1 LQRNHGD
8 TKLLA
13 TNLSTLLFV
22 SGATPNRFDKA
33 LATQADSVCIDL
45 EDAVPTGGKAKAR
58 EQALAA
64 IARSPRLALRINPV
78 ATLAGL
84 RDLVA
89 LADAGVRPA
98 LLLLP
103 KVESATEL
111 AIVTGALGADIALVP
126 LIETPVGLAATA
138 SIARASGVAAMMFGG
153 GDMAA
158 ELGVELAWEP
168 LLAAR
173 GAFLLG
179 CAAAGVPA
187 IDVPFLDLADL
198 AGLEAETLRARALGF
213 HAKAAIHPAQVDII
227 TAALRPSAALIA
239 EAQAADA
246 AFAAAGGA
254 AVRFQGRML
263 EEPVMRRYRRILAQA
278 QSRGANSREKQD
290 NA

>member
-1 LQRNHGD
+1 M
-8 TKLLA
+8 LA

-33 LATQADSVCIDL
+33 LATQADAVCIDL
-45 EDAVPTGGKAKAR
+45 EDAVPATAKADAR
-58 EQALAA
+58 AHAFAA
-64 IARSPRLALRINPV
+64 IGRSSSRLALRINPV
-78 ATLAGL
+78 STLAGL

-89 LADAGVRPA
+89 LADAGVRPG

-103 KVESATEL
+103 KVESAAEV
-111 AIVTGALGADIALVP
+111 AIVTAALGRDVGLIP
-126 LIETPVGLAATA
+126 LIETPAGLAATA
-138 SIARASGVAAMMFGG
+138 AIARCQGVAAMMFGG

-179 CAAAGVPA
+179 CAAAGVPT
-187 IDVPFLDLADL
+187 IDVPFIDLADL

-213 HAKAAIHPAQVDII
+213 QAKAAIHPAQVDII
-227 TAALRPSAALIA
+227 NTALRPSAALIA
-239 EAQAADA
+239 EAQSAES

-278 QSRGANSREKQD
+278 QSRGANSRENQA

>member
-1 LQRNHGD
+1 ML
-8 TKLLA
+8 T

-45 EDAVPTGGKAKAR
+45 EDAVPAEGKEEAR
-58 EQALAA
+58 AQALAA
-64 IARSPRLALRINPV
+64 IARAPQLALRINPV
-78 ATLAGL
+78 GTLAGL
-84 RDLVA
+84 RDLIA
-89 LADAGVRPA
+89 LADSGVRPA

-103 KVESATEL
+103 KVESPAEL
-111 AIVTGALGADIALVP
+111 AIVTGALGAKVALVP
-126 LIETPVGLAATA
+126 LIETPTGLAATA
-138 SIARASGVAAMMFGG
+138 AIAQTANVAAMMFGG

-179 CAAAGVPA
+179 CATAGVPT
-187 IDVPFLDLADL
+187 IDVPFIDLADL

-227 TAALRPSAALIA
+227 NTALRPSAALIA
-239 EAQAADA
+239 EAQAAQA
-246 AFAAAGGA
+246 AFVAAGGA

-278 QSRGANSREKQD
+278 QARGANNRENQD
-290 NA
+290 HA

>member
-1 LQRNHGD
+1 M
-8 TKLLA
+8 LA

-45 EDAVPTGGKAKAR
+45 EDAVPADDKVEAR
-58 EQALAA
+58 AQALAA
-64 IARSPRLALRINPV
+64 IGRSPRLALRINPV
-78 ATLAGL
+78 GTLAGL

-111 AIVTGALGADIALVP
+111 AIVTGALGTHIPLVP
-126 LIETPVGLAATA
+126 LIETPAGLAATA
-138 SIARASGVAAMMFGG
+138 AIARAPGVAAMMFGG

-168 LLAAR
+168 LLVAR

-179 CAAAGVPA
+179 CAAAGVPT
-187 IDVPFLDLADL
+187 IDVPFIDLADL

-213 HAKAAIHPAQVDII
+213 QAKAAIHPAQVDII
-227 TAALRPSAALIA
+227 NAALRPSAALIA
-239 EAQAADA
+239 EAQSADA

-278 QSRGANSREKQD
+278 HARGATSRENQD